1 VSYLTT
7 KSVQAWLH
15 SSKYEITAI
24 DTELETAA
32 KEIYFGEFGQRYD
45 TSSWTNASTTP
56 QLVLT
61 VMSMYVAS
69 VYLRRA
75 VSQDDGYASYAD
87 WLEKRVET
95 LCTAIV
101 NGSIEL
107 PATMDTTSSLG
118 GGPLFFP
125 TDDSTALSP
134 NDPESSPRSFT
145 MNMEF

>member
-1 VSYLTT
+1 VSYLNV

-15 SSKYEITAI
+15 QSKYEVTAI
-24 DTELETAA
+24 DPELEKAA
-32 KEIYFGEFGQRYD
+32 KEIYFGEFAQRYD
-45 TSSWTNASTTP
+45 TSSWTNATTTP

-95 LCTAIV
+95 ICAAIV
-101 NGSIEL
+101 SGSIEL
-107 PATMDTTSSLG
+107 PSPIDTSSSLG

-125 TDDSTALSP
+125 KDSSANLHTS
-134 NDPESSPRSFT
+134 DPEYSARAFS